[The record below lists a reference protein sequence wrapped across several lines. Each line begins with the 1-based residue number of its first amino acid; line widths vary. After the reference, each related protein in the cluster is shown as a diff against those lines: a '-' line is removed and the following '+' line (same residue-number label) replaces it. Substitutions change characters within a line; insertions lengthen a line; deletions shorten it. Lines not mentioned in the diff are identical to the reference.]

1 MKFDKCGFMEYL
13 NSTFHGFD
21 NPLFRETVE
30 NVIDYAIKNKSK
42 RKSQMLLFL
51 REILPCDIKI
61 GEIEMYINNTA
72 EERKEN

>member
-1 MKFDKCGFMEYL
+1 MKFDKRGFMEYL

-21 NPLFRETVE
+21 NPLLRETVE
-30 NVIDYAIKNKSK
+30 NVIDYAIKHKSK

-51 REILPCDIKI
+51 REILPCDIKL

-72 EERKEN
+72 EKGEEN